1 MYFGNSIKSK
11 IDSYLTYEAYSPVK
25 TNNQNKSYKYI
36 IINELHIWV
45 YRWVIYVY
53 TYICKNYNVM
63 WEYPQF
69 LDLATKKQTLLILLS

>member
-36 IINELHIWV
+36 IINELHI
-45 YRWVIYVY
+45 
-53 TYICKNYNVM
+53 
-63 WEYPQF
+63 
-69 LDLATKKQTLLILLS
+69 